1 MVISP
6 MTCARALALPSPHP
20 TTHDSN
26 QFIPMPCQLPARPIR
41 ACHSA
46 NVIGPAMIRLRH
58 ERGWNQSDLVTHLQL
73 RGCEITRAIVANIE
87 TGRSRATDVLVFE
100 IAMVFEV
107 SPASLFP
114 APRPG
119 QPQAQLGI
127 TPFTA
132 RRRRRL
138 AHQAGGIME
147 DTLLVLKGQAQVAS
161 G

>member
-1 MVISP
+1 
-6 MTCARALALPSPHP
+6 
-20 TTHDSN
+20 
-26 QFIPMPCQLPARPIR
+26 
-41 ACHSA
+41 
-46 NVIGPAMIRLRH
+46 MIRLRH
-58 ERGWNQSDLVTHLQL
+58 ERGWNQSDLVAHLQL

-100 IAMVFEV
+100 IAMVFGI

-114 APRPG
+114 ASRPG
-119 QPQAQLGI
+119 QPQPQLGI

-138 AHQAGGIME
+138 APQAGGIME